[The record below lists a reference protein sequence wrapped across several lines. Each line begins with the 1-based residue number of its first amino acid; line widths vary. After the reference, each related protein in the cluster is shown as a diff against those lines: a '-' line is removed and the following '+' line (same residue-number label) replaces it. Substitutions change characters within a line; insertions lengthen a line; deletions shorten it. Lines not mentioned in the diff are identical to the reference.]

1 MKCERC
7 GKELSDSDLY
17 CSRCGKAV
25 FPEYMDEED
34 IWAYYKSD
42 EELEQILK
50 AEEGQKE
57 ESQPEVSEKENGQ
70 SEVSEGENRQP
81 EVLKEEDRQPEGF
94 EEEDGRSEA
103 FGETERWPEVS
114 ETEIPLSEEVPL
126 ENSQPEIL
134 EAEDRESD
142 AVRPECAVEDPETT
156 FGPATLEEHIPETVP
171 ENTVELE
178 KQEEQKNP
186 ENREYPEEQSGKEEP
201 ASEEALSPVLEAVK
215 EEAEPKDGEAA
226 EESEEEV
233 RPGEVQSLDEE
244 NDSEEDEDLD
254 DDDEDDD
261 DDEEEEKKEPLTPEK
276 KRARRYTA
284 LLAGIFLLLCLAAGI
299 FLGIRRMN
307 QLDTLEK
314 EYDQKIEE
322 SETET
327 SSVETGNIRLLEE
340 EPDLSQNTKLQPASA
355 QADSQKQSEEEDYS
369 GSRLIDGDQTTSWQ
383 EGEEGTGEGKGV
395 TISLD
400 GSYQVRYLVLYLG
413 NWKSDELWR
422 YNARPQS
429 LAIQVGE
436 AEEEILEFPNEKKVF
451 YLALQEPV
459 EASEIKIRIQS
470 SYEGERWED
479 NCISEIEVYE

>member
-57 ESQPEVSEKENGQ
+57 ESQPEVSE
-70 SEVSEGENRQP
+70 
-81 EVLKEEDRQPEGF
+81 
-94 EEEDGRSEA
+94 
-103 FGETERWPEVS
+103 
-114 ETEIPLSEEVPL
+114 TEIPLSEKVPL

-142 AVRPECAVEDPETT
+142 DVLPEMAVEDPE
-156 FGPATLEEHIPETVP
+156 
-171 ENTVELE
+171 N
-178 KQEEQKNP
+178 Q
-186 ENREYPEEQSGKEEP
+186 EYPEEVSGEEEP
-201 ASEEALSPVLEAVK
+201 ASEEAPSPVLEVVK
-215 EEAEPKDGEAA
+215 ENAEPKDGEAA
-226 EESEEEV
+226 RESE
-233 RPGEVQSLDEE
+233 
-244 NDSEEDEDLD
+244 DL

-261 DDEEEEKKEPLTPEK
+261 DDEEEEQKEPLTPEK
-276 KRARRYTA
+276 KRTRRYTA

-327 SSVETGNIRLLEE
+327 SSAETGKIRLLEE

-400 GSYQVRYLVLYLG
+400 GSHPVRYLALYLG
-413 NWKSDELWR
+413 NWKSDELWS

-451 YLALQEPV
+451 YLAFQEPV

-470 SYEGERWED
+470 SYAGERWED

>member
-57 ESQPEVSEKENGQ
+57 ESQPEVSE
-70 SEVSEGENRQP
+70 
-81 EVLKEEDRQPEGF
+81 
-94 EEEDGRSEA
+94 
-103 FGETERWPEVS
+103 
-114 ETEIPLSEEVPL
+114 TEIPLSEKVPL

-142 AVRPECAVEDPETT
+142 AVLPEMAVEDPE
-156 FGPATLEEHIPETVP
+156 
-171 ENTVELE
+171 N
-178 KQEEQKNP
+178 Q
-186 ENREYPEEQSGKEEP
+186 EYPEEVSGEEEP
-201 ASEEALSPVLEAVK
+201 ASEEAPSPVLEVVK
-215 EEAEPKDGEAA
+215 ENAEPKDGEAA
-226 EESEEEV
+226 RESE
-233 RPGEVQSLDEE
+233 
-244 NDSEEDEDLD
+244 DL

-261 DDEEEEKKEPLTPEK
+261 DDEEEEQKEPLTPEK
-276 KRARRYTA
+276 KRTRRYTA

-327 SSVETGNIRLLEE
+327 SSAETGKIRLLEE

-400 GSYQVRYLVLYLG
+400 GSHPVRYLVLYLG

-479 NCISEIEVYE
+479 NCISEIEVCE

>member
-42 EELEQILK
+42 EELEQTLK
-50 AEEGQKE
+50 AEEGQAG
-57 ESQPEVSEKENGQ
+57 ESQE
-70 SEVSEGENRQP
+70 EGS
-81 EVLKEEDRQPEGF
+81 
-94 EEEDGRSEA
+94 EEEAGEPEA
-103 FGETERWPEVS
+103 S
-114 ETEIPLSEEVPL
+114 ETGTPLPEEAPI

-134 EAEDRESD
+134 EAEPRELE
-142 AVRPECAVEDPETT
+142 AVRPEITAEDPETA
-156 FGPATLEEHIPETVP
+156 FEPVIPEENPSEKDP
-171 ENTVELE
+171 ENPGKLE
-178 KQEEQKNP
+178 QPEEQKAP
-186 ENREYPEEQSGKEEP
+186 EKQEYPEEISGEEEP
-201 ASEEALSPVLEAVK
+201 K
-215 EEAEPKDGEAA
+215 EGEGP
-226 EESEEEV
+226 EESEKES
-233 RPGEVQSLDEE
+233 RSGEVQSLDAE
-244 NDSEEDEDLD
+244 DIGEEDEDLD
-254 DDDEDDD
+254 EEDGN
-261 DDEEEEKKEPLTPEK
+261 EEEKEPLTPEK

-307 QLDTLEK
+307 QLDALEK
-314 EYDQKIEE
+314 EYDQRIEE

-327 SSVETGNIRLLEE
+327 SSADTGNIRLLVE
-340 EPDLSQNTKLQPASA
+340 EPDLSQNTKLQPVSA

-369 GSRLIDGDQTTSWQ
+369 GSSLIDGDQATSWQ
-383 EGEEGTGEGKGV
+383 EGEEGTGEGKGA
-395 TISLD
+395 TLTLD
-400 GSYQVRYLVLYLG
+400 GSHQIRYLVLYLG
-413 NWKSDELWR
+413 NWKSDELWS

-436 AEEEILEFPNEKKVF
+436 NDEEILEFPDEKQVF

-459 EASEIKIRIQS
+459 EASEVKIRIQS

>member
-50 AEEGQKE
+50 AEEGQEE
-57 ESQPEVSEKENGQ
+57 ESQEEVSEEEAGEPEVSQTGTPL
-70 SEVSEGENRQP
+70 P
-81 EVLKEEDRQPEGF
+81 E
-94 EEEDGRSEA
+94 EA
-103 FGETERWPEVS
+103 P
-114 ETEIPLSEEVPL
+114 I

-134 EAEDRESD
+134 EAEPRELE
-142 AVRPECAVEDPETT
+142 AVRPEITAEDPETA
-156 FGPATLEEHIPETVP
+156 FEPVIPEENPSEKDP
-171 ENTVELE
+171 ENPGKLE
-178 KQEEQKNP
+178 QPEEQKAP
-186 ENREYPEEQSGKEEP
+186 EKQEYPEEISGEEEP
-201 ASEEALSPVLEAVK
+201 K
-215 EEAEPKDGEAA
+215 EGEGP
-226 EESEEEV
+226 EESEKES
-233 RPGEVQSLDEE
+233 RSGEVQSLDAE
-244 NDSEEDEDLD
+244 DIGEEDEDLD
-254 DDDEDDD
+254 EEDGN
-261 DDEEEEKKEPLTPEK
+261 EEEKEPLTPEK

-307 QLDTLEK
+307 QLDALEK
-314 EYDQKIEE
+314 EYDQRIEE

-327 SSVETGNIRLLEE
+327 SSADTGNIRLLVE
-340 EPDLSQNTKLQPASA
+340 EPDLSQNTKLQPVSA

-369 GSRLIDGDQTTSWQ
+369 GSSLIDGDQATSWQ
-383 EGEEGTGEGKGV
+383 EGEEGTGEGKGA
-395 TISLD
+395 TLTLD
-400 GSYQVRYLVLYLG
+400 GSHQIRYLVLYLG
-413 NWKSDELWR
+413 NWKSDELWS
-422 YNARPQS
+422 YNARPES

-436 AEEEILEFPNEKKVF
+436 NDEEILEFPDEKQVF

-459 EASEIKIRIQS
+459 EASEVKIRIQS

>member
-57 ESQPEVSEKENGQ
+57 ESQPEGSETENGQ

-94 EEEDGRSEA
+94 EEEDGRPEA
-103 FGETERWPEVS
+103 SGETERWPEGF
-114 ETEIPLSEEVPL
+114 ETGIPLSEGVPL

-142 AVRPECAVEDPETT
+142 AVRPEIAVEDPE
-156 FGPATLEEHIPETVP
+156 
-171 ENTVELE
+171 
-178 KQEEQKNP
+178 
-186 ENREYPEEQSGKEEP
+186 EQSGEEEP
-201 ASEEALSPVLEAVK
+201 ASEEAPSPVLEAVK

-233 RPGEVQSLDEE
+233 RPGEVQSLGEE
-244 NDSEEDEDLD
+244 DGEEDEDLD
-254 DDDEDDD
+254 DDEEDDD

-327 SSVETGNIRLLEE
+327 LSVETGNIRLLEE

-400 GSYQVRYLVLYLG
+400 GSHPVRYLVLYLG

-422 YNARPQS
+422 YNVRPQS
-429 LAIQVGE
+429 LAVQVGE

-451 YLALQEPV
+451 YLALQEPA

>member
-50 AEEGQKE
+50 AEEGQEE
-57 ESQPEVSEKENGQ
+57 ESQEEVSEEEAGEPEVSQTGTPL
-70 SEVSEGENRQP
+70 P
-81 EVLKEEDRQPEGF
+81 E
-94 EEEDGRSEA
+94 EA
-103 FGETERWPEVS
+103 P
-114 ETEIPLSEEVPL
+114 I
-126 ENSQPEIL
+126 ENSQREIL
-134 EAEDRESD
+134 EAEPRELE
-142 AVRPECAVEDPETT
+142 AVRPEITAEDPETA
-156 FGPATLEEHIPETVP
+156 FEPVIPEENPSEKDP
-171 ENTVELE
+171 ENPGKLE
-178 KQEEQKNP
+178 QPEEQKAP
-186 ENREYPEEQSGKEEP
+186 EKQEYPEEISGEEEP
-201 ASEEALSPVLEAVK
+201 K
-215 EEAEPKDGEAA
+215 EGEGP
-226 EESEEEV
+226 EESEKES
-233 RPGEVQSLDEE
+233 RSGEVQSLDAE
-244 NDSEEDEDLD
+244 DIGEEDEDLD
-254 DDDEDDD
+254 EEDGN
-261 DDEEEEKKEPLTPEK
+261 EEEKEPLTPEK

-307 QLDTLEK
+307 QLDALEK
-314 EYDQKIEE
+314 EYDQRIEE

-327 SSVETGNIRLLEE
+327 SSADTGNIRLLVE
-340 EPDLSQNTKLQPASA
+340 EPDLSQNTKLQPVSA

-369 GSRLIDGDQTTSWQ
+369 GSSLIDGDQATSWQ
-383 EGEEGTGEGKGV
+383 EGEEGTGEGKGA
-395 TISLD
+395 TLTLD
-400 GSYQVRYLVLYLG
+400 GSHQIRYLVLYLG
-413 NWKSDELWR
+413 NWKSDELWS

-436 AEEEILEFPNEKKVF
+436 NDEEILEFPDEKQVF

-459 EASEIKIRIQS
+459 EASEVKIRIQS

>member
-94 EEEDGRSEA
+94 EEEDGRPEA
-103 FGETERWPEVS
+103 SGETERWPEGS

-142 AVRPECAVEDPETT
+142 AVRPECAVEDPED
-156 FGPATLEEHIPETVP
+156 
-171 ENTVELE
+171 
-178 KQEEQKNP
+178 
-186 ENREYPEEQSGKEEP
+186 REYPEEQSGEEEP
-201 ASEEALSPVLEAVK
+201 ASEEAPSPVSEAVK
-215 EEAEPKDGEAA
+215 EDAEPKDGEAA
-226 EESEEEV
+226 KESEEEV

-244 NDSEEDEDLD
+244 DDGEEDEDLD
-254 DDDEDDD
+254 DEEEDDD

-327 SSVETGNIRLLEE
+327 SSVKTGNIRLLEE

-400 GSYQVRYLVLYLG
+400 GSHPVRYLVLYLG

>member
-94 EEEDGRSEA
+94 EEEDGRPEA
-103 FGETERWPEVS
+103 SGETERWPEGS

-142 AVRPECAVEDPETT
+142 AVRSEFAVEDPED
-156 FGPATLEEHIPETVP
+156 
-171 ENTVELE
+171 
-178 KQEEQKNP
+178 
-186 ENREYPEEQSGKEEP
+186 REYPEEQSGEEEP
-201 ASEEALSPVLEAVK
+201 ASEEAPSPVSEAVK
-215 EEAEPKDGEAA
+215 EDAEPKDGEAA
-226 EESEEEV
+226 KESEEEV

-244 NDSEEDEDLD
+244 DDGEEDEDLD
-254 DDDEDDD
+254 DDDEDDDD

-327 SSVETGNIRLLEE
+327 SSVKTGNIRLLEE

-369 GSRLIDGDQTTSWQ
+369 GSRLIDGDQATSWQ

-400 GSYQVRYLVLYLG
+400 GSHQVRYLVLYLG
-413 NWKSDELWR
+413 NWKSDELWS

>member
-57 ESQPEVSEKENGQ
+57 ESQ
-70 SEVSEGENRQP
+70 
-81 EVLKEEDRQPEGF
+81 
-94 EEEDGRSEA
+94 
-103 FGETERWPEVS
+103 TEVS
-114 ETEIPLSEEVPL
+114 ETEIPLSEKVPL

-142 AVRPECAVEDPETT
+142 AVLPEMAVEDPE
-156 FGPATLEEHIPETVP
+156 
-171 ENTVELE
+171 N
-178 KQEEQKNP
+178 Q
-186 ENREYPEEQSGKEEP
+186 EYPEEVSGEEEP
-201 ASEEALSPVLEAVK
+201 ASEEAPSPVLEVVK
-215 EEAEPKDGEAA
+215 ENAEPKDGEAA
-226 EESEEEV
+226 RESE
-233 RPGEVQSLDEE
+233 
-244 NDSEEDEDLD
+244 DL

-261 DDEEEEKKEPLTPEK
+261 DDEEEEQKEPLTPEK
-276 KRARRYTA
+276 KRTRRYTA

-327 SSVETGNIRLLEE
+327 SSAETGKIRLLEE

-400 GSYQVRYLVLYLG
+400 GSHPVRYLALYLG

>member
-50 AEEGQKE
+50 AEEGQAG
-57 ESQPEVSEKENGQ
+57 ESQEEGSEEEAGEPEVSQTGTPL
-70 SEVSEGENRQP
+70 P
-81 EVLKEEDRQPEGF
+81 E
-94 EEEDGRSEA
+94 EA
-103 FGETERWPEVS
+103 P
-114 ETEIPLSEEVPL
+114 I

-134 EAEDRESD
+134 EAEPRELE
-142 AVRPECAVEDPETT
+142 AVRPEITAEDPETA
-156 FGPATLEEHIPETVP
+156 FEPVIPEENPSEKDP
-171 ENTVELE
+171 ENPGKLE
-178 KQEEQKNP
+178 QPEEQKAP
-186 ENREYPEEQSGKEEP
+186 EKQEYPEEISGEEEP
-201 ASEEALSPVLEAVK
+201 K
-215 EEAEPKDGEAA
+215 EGEGP
-226 EESEEEV
+226 EESEKES
-233 RPGEVQSLDEE
+233 RSGEVQSLDAE
-244 NDSEEDEDLD
+244 DIGEEDEDLD
-254 DDDEDDD
+254 EEDGN
-261 DDEEEEKKEPLTPEK
+261 EEEKEPLTPEK

-307 QLDTLEK
+307 QLDALEK
-314 EYDQKIEE
+314 EYDQRIEE

-327 SSVETGNIRLLEE
+327 SSADTGNIRLLVE
-340 EPDLSQNTKLQPASA
+340 EPDLSQNTKLQPVSA

-369 GSRLIDGDQTTSWQ
+369 GSSLIDGDQATSWQ
-383 EGEEGTGEGKGV
+383 EGEEGTGEGKGA
-395 TISLD
+395 TLTLD
-400 GSYQVRYLVLYLG
+400 GSHQIRYLVLYLG
-413 NWKSDELWR
+413 NWKSDELWS

-436 AEEEILEFPNEKKVF
+436 NDEEILEFPDEKQVF

-459 EASEIKIRIQS
+459 EASEVKIRIQS

>member
-50 AEEGQKE
+50 AEEGQAG
-57 ESQPEVSEKENGQ
+57 ESQE
-70 SEVSEGENRQP
+70 EGS
-81 EVLKEEDRQPEGF
+81 
-94 EEEDGRSEA
+94 EEEAGEPEA
-103 FGETERWPEVS
+103 S
-114 ETEIPLSEEVPL
+114 ETGTPLPEEAPI

-134 EAEDRESD
+134 EAEPRELE
-142 AVRPECAVEDPETT
+142 AVRPEITAEDPETA
-156 FGPATLEEHIPETVP
+156 FEPVIPEENPSEKDP
-171 ENTVELE
+171 ENPGKLE
-178 KQEEQKNP
+178 QPEEQKAP
-186 ENREYPEEQSGKEEP
+186 EKQEYPEEISGEEEP
-201 ASEEALSPVLEAVK
+201 K
-215 EEAEPKDGEAA
+215 EGEGP
-226 EESEEEV
+226 EESEKES
-233 RPGEVQSLDEE
+233 RSGEVQSLDAE
-244 NDSEEDEDLD
+244 DIDEEDEDLD
-254 DDDEDDD
+254 EEDGN
-261 DDEEEEKKEPLTPEK
+261 EEEKEPLTPEK

-307 QLDTLEK
+307 QLDALEK
-314 EYDQKIEE
+314 EYDQRIEE

-327 SSVETGNIRLLEE
+327 SSADTGNIRLLVE
-340 EPDLSQNTKLQPASA
+340 EPDFSQNTKLQPVSA
-355 QADSQKQSEEEDYS
+355 QSDSQNQSEEEDYS
-369 GSRLIDGDQTTSWQ
+369 GSSLIDGDQATSWQ
-383 EGEEGTGEGKGV
+383 EGEEGTGEGKGA
-395 TISLD
+395 TLTLD
-400 GSYQVRYLVLYLG
+400 GSHQIRYLVLYLG
-413 NWKSDELWR
+413 NWKSDELWS

-436 AEEEILEFPNEKKVF
+436 NDEEILEFPDEKQVF

>member
-50 AEEGQKE
+50 AEEGQAG
-57 ESQPEVSEKENGQ
+57 ESQE
-70 SEVSEGENRQP
+70 EGS
-81 EVLKEEDRQPEGF
+81 
-94 EEEDGRSEA
+94 EEEAGEPEA
-103 FGETERWPEVS
+103 S
-114 ETEIPLSEEVPL
+114 ETGTPLPEEAPI

-134 EAEDRESD
+134 EAEPRELE
-142 AVRPECAVEDPETT
+142 AVRPEITAEDPETA
-156 FGPATLEEHIPETVP
+156 FEPVIPEENPSEKDP
-171 ENTVELE
+171 ENPGKLE
-178 KQEEQKNP
+178 QPEEQKAP
-186 ENREYPEEQSGKEEP
+186 EKQEYPEEISGEEEP
-201 ASEEALSPVLEAVK
+201 K
-215 EEAEPKDGEAA
+215 EGEGP
-226 EESEEEV
+226 EESEKES
-233 RPGEVQSLDEE
+233 RSGEVQSLDAE
-244 NDSEEDEDLD
+244 DIDEEDEDLD
-254 DDDEDDD
+254 EEDGN
-261 DDEEEEKKEPLTPEK
+261 EEEKEPLTPEK

-307 QLDTLEK
+307 QLDALEK
-314 EYDQKIEE
+314 EYDQRIEE

-327 SSVETGNIRLLEE
+327 SSADTGNIRLLVE
-340 EPDLSQNTKLQPASA
+340 EPDFSQNTKLQPVSA
-355 QADSQKQSEEEDYS
+355 QSDSQNQSEEEDYS
-369 GSRLIDGDQTTSWQ
+369 GSSLIDGDQATSWQ
-383 EGEEGTGEGKGV
+383 EGEEGTGEGKGA
-395 TISLD
+395 TLTLD
-400 GSYQVRYLVLYLG
+400 GSHQIRYLVLYLG
-413 NWKSDELWR
+413 NWKSDELWS

-436 AEEEILEFPNEKKVF
+436 NDEEILEFPDEKQVF

-459 EASEIKIRIQS
+459 EASEVKIRIQS

>member
-50 AEEGQKE
+50 AEEGQAG
-57 ESQPEVSEKENGQ
+57 ESQEEVSEEEAGEPEVSQTGTPL
-70 SEVSEGENRQP
+70 P
-81 EVLKEEDRQPEGF
+81 E
-94 EEEDGRSEA
+94 EA
-103 FGETERWPEVS
+103 P
-114 ETEIPLSEEVPL
+114 I

-134 EAEDRESD
+134 EAEPRELE
-142 AVRPECAVEDPETT
+142 AVRPEITAEDPETA
-156 FGPATLEEHIPETVP
+156 FEPVIPEENPSEKDP
-171 ENTVELE
+171 ENPGKLE
-178 KQEEQKNP
+178 QPEEQKAP
-186 ENREYPEEQSGKEEP
+186 EKQEYPEEISGEEEP
-201 ASEEALSPVLEAVK
+201 K
-215 EEAEPKDGEAA
+215 EGEGP
-226 EESEEEV
+226 EESEKES
-233 RPGEVQSLDEE
+233 RSGEVQSLDAE
-244 NDSEEDEDLD
+244 DIGEEDEDLD
-254 DDDEDDD
+254 EEDGN
-261 DDEEEEKKEPLTPEK
+261 EEEKEPLTPEK

-307 QLDTLEK
+307 QLDALEK
-314 EYDQKIEE
+314 EYDQRIEE

-327 SSVETGNIRLLEE
+327 SSADTGNIRLLVE
-340 EPDLSQNTKLQPASA
+340 EPDLSQNTKLQPVSA

-369 GSRLIDGDQTTSWQ
+369 GSSLIDGDQATSWQ
-383 EGEEGTGEGKGV
+383 EGEEGTGEGKGA
-395 TISLD
+395 TLTLD
-400 GSYQVRYLVLYLG
+400 GSHQIRYLVLYLG
-413 NWKSDELWR
+413 NWKSDELWS

-436 AEEEILEFPNEKKVF
+436 NDEEILEFPDEKQVF

-459 EASEIKIRIQS
+459 EASEVKIRIQS

>member
-50 AEEGQKE
+50 AEEQKE

-94 EEEDGRSEA
+94 EEEDGRPEA
-103 FGETERWPEVS
+103 SGETERWPEVS

-142 AVRPECAVEDPETT
+142 AVRPEFAVED
-156 FGPATLEEHIPETVP
+156 
-171 ENTVELE
+171 
-178 KQEEQKNP
+178 P
-186 ENREYPEEQSGKEEP
+186 ENREYPEEQSGEEKP
-201 ASEEALSPVLEAVK
+201 ASEEAPSPVLEAVK
-215 EEAEPKDGEAA
+215 EDAEPKDGEAA
-226 EESEEEV
+226 KESEEEV

-244 NDSEEDEDLD
+244 DDGEEDEDLD
-254 DDDEDDD
+254 DEDEDDD

-327 SSVETGNIRLLEE
+327 SSAETGKIRLLEE

-395 TISLD
+395 TISLE
-400 GSYQVRYLVLYLG
+400 GSHQVRYLVLYLG

>member
-50 AEEGQKE
+50 AEEGQEE
-57 ESQPEVSEKENGQ
+57 ESQEEVSEE
-70 SEVSEGENRQP
+70 EAGE
-81 EVLKEEDRQPEGF
+81 
-94 EEEDGRSEA
+94 
-103 FGETERWPEVS
+103 PEVS
-114 ETEIPLSEEVPL
+114 ETGTPLPEEAPI

-134 EAEDRESD
+134 EAEPRELE
-142 AVRPECAVEDPETT
+142 AVRPEITAEDPETA
-156 FGPATLEEHIPETVP
+156 FEPVIPEENPSEKEP
-171 ENTVELE
+171 ENPRKLE
-178 KQEEQKNP
+178 QSEEQKAP
-186 ENREYPEEQSGKEEP
+186 EKQEYPEEISGEEEP
-201 ASEEALSPVLEAVK
+201 VSEETLSPVLEAVQA
-215 EEAEPKDGEAA
+215 EEEPKEGEGP
-226 EESEEEV
+226 EESEKES
-233 RPGEVQSLDEE
+233 RPGEAQSLDAE
-244 NDSEEDEDLD
+244 DIGEEDEDLD
-254 DDDEDDD
+254 E
-261 DDEEEEKKEPLTPEK
+261 DEEDENEEKKEPLTPEK

-307 QLDTLEK
+307 QLDALEQ

-327 SSVETGNIRLLEE
+327 SSADTGNIRLLVE
-340 EPDLSQNTKLQPASA
+340 EPDFSQNTKLQPVSA
-355 QADSQKQSEEEDYS
+355 QSDSQNQSEEEDYS
-369 GSRLIDGDQTTSWQ
+369 GSSLIDGDQATSWQ
-383 EGEEGTGEGKGV
+383 EGEEGTGEGKGA
-395 TISLD
+395 TLTLD
-400 GSYQVRYLVLYLG
+400 GSHQIRYLVLYLG
-413 NWKSDELWR
+413 NWKSDELWS

-436 AEEEILEFPNEKKVF
+436 TDEEILKFPDEKQVF

>member
-50 AEEGQKE
+50 AEEGQAG
-57 ESQPEVSEKENGQ
+57 ESQE
-70 SEVSEGENRQP
+70 EGS
-81 EVLKEEDRQPEGF
+81 
-94 EEEDGRSEA
+94 EEEAGEPEA
-103 FGETERWPEVS
+103 S
-114 ETEIPLSEEVPL
+114 ETGTPLPEEAPI

-134 EAEDRESD
+134 EAEPRELE
-142 AVRPECAVEDPETT
+142 AVRPEITAEDPETA
-156 FGPATLEEHIPETVP
+156 FEPVIPEENPSEKEP
-171 ENTVELE
+171 ENPRKLE
-178 KQEEQKNP
+178 QSEEQKAP
-186 ENREYPEEQSGKEEP
+186 EKQEYPEEISGEEEP
-201 ASEEALSPVLEAVK
+201 K
-215 EEAEPKDGEAA
+215 EGEGP
-226 EESEEEV
+226 EESEKES
-233 RPGEVQSLDEE
+233 RSGEVQSLDAE
-244 NDSEEDEDLD
+244 DIGEEDEDLD
-254 DDDEDDD
+254 EEDGN
-261 DDEEEEKKEPLTPEK
+261 EEEKEPLTPEK

-307 QLDTLEK
+307 QLDALEK
-314 EYDQKIEE
+314 EYDQRIEE

-327 SSVETGNIRLLEE
+327 SSADTGNIRLLVE
-340 EPDLSQNTKLQPASA
+340 EPDLSQNTKLQPVSA

-369 GSRLIDGDQTTSWQ
+369 GSSLIDGDQATSWQ
-383 EGEEGTGEGKGV
+383 EGEEGTGEGKGA
-395 TISLD
+395 TLTLD
-400 GSYQVRYLVLYLG
+400 GSHQIRYLVLYLG
-413 NWKSDELWR
+413 NWKSDELWS

-436 AEEEILEFPNEKKVF
+436 NDEEILEFPDEKQVF
-451 YLALQEPV
+451 YLTLQEPV
-459 EASEIKIRIQS
+459 EASEVKIRIQS

>member
-94 EEEDGRSEA
+94 EEEDGRPEA
-103 FGETERWPEVS
+103 SLETERWPEGS

-142 AVRPECAVEDPETT
+142 AVRPECAVEDPE
-156 FGPATLEEHIPETVP
+156 
-171 ENTVELE
+171 
-178 KQEEQKNP
+178 
-186 ENREYPEEQSGKEEP
+186 NREYPEEQSGEEEP
-201 ASEEALSPVLEAVK
+201 ASEEAPSPVSEAVK
-215 EEAEPKDGEAA
+215 EDAEPKDGEAA
-226 EESEEEV
+226 KESEEEV
-233 RPGEVQSLDEE
+233 RPGEAQSLDE
-244 NDSEEDEDLD
+244 NAGGEDENL
-254 DDDEDDD
+254 D
-261 DDEEEEKKEPLTPEK
+261 DDEEDDSDEEEEEKEPLTPEK
-276 KRARRYTA
+276 KRSRRYTA

-327 SSVETGNIRLLEE
+327 SSVKTGNIRLLEE

-369 GSRLIDGDQTTSWQ
+369 GSRLIDGDQATSWQ

-400 GSYQVRYLVLYLG
+400 GSHQVRYLVLYLG

-470 SYEGERWED
+470 SYAGERWED

>member
-50 AEEGQKE
+50 AEEGQAG
-57 ESQPEVSEKENGQ
+57 ESQE
-70 SEVSEGENRQP
+70 EGS
-81 EVLKEEDRQPEGF
+81 
-94 EEEDGRSEA
+94 EEEAGEPEA
-103 FGETERWPEVS
+103 S
-114 ETEIPLSEEVPL
+114 ETGTPLPEEAPI
-126 ENSQPEIL
+126 ENSQREIL
-134 EAEDRESD
+134 EAEPRELE
-142 AVRPECAVEDPETT
+142 AVRPEITAEDPETA
-156 FGPATLEEHIPETVP
+156 FEPVIPEENPSEKDP
-171 ENTVELE
+171 ENPGKLE
-178 KQEEQKNP
+178 QPEEQKAP
-186 ENREYPEEQSGKEEP
+186 EKQEYPEEISGEEEP
-201 ASEEALSPVLEAVK
+201 K
-215 EEAEPKDGEAA
+215 EGEGP
-226 EESEEEV
+226 EESEKES
-233 RPGEVQSLDEE
+233 RSGEVQSLDAE
-244 NDSEEDEDLD
+244 DIGEEDEDLD
-254 DDDEDDD
+254 EEDGN
-261 DDEEEEKKEPLTPEK
+261 EEEKEPLTPEK

-307 QLDTLEK
+307 QLDALEK
-314 EYDQKIEE
+314 EYDQRIEE

-327 SSVETGNIRLLEE
+327 SSADTGNIRLLVE
-340 EPDLSQNTKLQPASA
+340 EPDLSQNTKLQPVSA

-369 GSRLIDGDQTTSWQ
+369 GSSLIDGDQATSWQ
-383 EGEEGTGEGKGV
+383 EGEEGTGEGKGA
-395 TISLD
+395 TLTLD
-400 GSYQVRYLVLYLG
+400 GSHQIRYLVLYLG
-413 NWKSDELWR
+413 NWKSDELWS

-436 AEEEILEFPNEKKVF
+436 NDEEILEFPDEKQVF

-459 EASEIKIRIQS
+459 EASEVKIRIQS

>member
-34 IWAYYKSD
+34 IWAYYKPD

-57 ESQPEVSEKENGQ
+57 ELQP
-70 SEVSEGENRQP
+70 EVSEGENRQP
-81 EVLKEEDRQPEGF
+81 EVLEEEDRQP
-94 EEEDGRSEA
+94 EA
-103 FGETERWPEVS
+103 FGETERWPEGS
-114 ETEIPLSEEVPL
+114 ETEIPLSERVPL

-142 AVRPECAVEDPETT
+142 TVRTEVAVED
-156 FGPATLEEHIPETVP
+156 
-171 ENTVELE
+171 
-178 KQEEQKNP
+178 P
-186 ENREYPEEQSGKEEP
+186 ENREYPGEVSGEEEP
-201 ASEEALSPVLEAVK
+201 ASEEAHSPVLEAV
-215 EEAEPKDGEAA
+215 EEDAEPKDGEAA

-233 RPGEVQSLDEE
+233 RPGEFQSLDEE
-244 NDSEEDEDLD
+244 DAGEEDEDLD
-254 DDDEDDD
+254 DDEEDEE
-261 DDEEEEKKEPLTPEK
+261 DEEEEKKEPLTPEK

-327 SSVETGNIRLLEE
+327 SSVETGKIRLLEE

-400 GSYQVRYLVLYLG
+400 SNHPVRYLVLYLG

-429 LAIQVGE
+429 LTIQVGE

-451 YLALQEPV
+451 YLALQEPA

>member
-50 AEEGQKE
+50 AEEQKE

-94 EEEDGRSEA
+94 EEEDGRPEA
-103 FGETERWPEVS
+103 SLETERWPEGS

-142 AVRPECAVEDPETT
+142 AVRPECAVEDPE
-156 FGPATLEEHIPETVP
+156 
-171 ENTVELE
+171 
-178 KQEEQKNP
+178 
-186 ENREYPEEQSGKEEP
+186 NREYPEEQSGEEEP
-201 ASEEALSPVLEAVK
+201 ASEEAPSPVSEAVK
-215 EEAEPKDGEAA
+215 EDAEPKDGEAA
-226 EESEEEV
+226 KESEEEV

-244 NDSEEDEDLD
+244 DDGEEDEDLD
-254 DDDEDDD
+254 DDDEDDDD

-327 SSVETGNIRLLEE
+327 SSVETGNIRLFEE

-400 GSYQVRYLVLYLG
+400 GSHPVRYLVLYLG

-459 EASEIKIRIQS
+459 EASEIKSGSSPLMREKDGRIIVSQ
-470 SYEGERWED
+470 R
-479 NCISEIEVYE
+479 

>member
-57 ESQPEVSEKENGQ
+57 ESQPEVSE
-70 SEVSEGENRQP
+70 
-81 EVLKEEDRQPEGF
+81 
-94 EEEDGRSEA
+94 
-103 FGETERWPEVS
+103 
-114 ETEIPLSEEVPL
+114 TEIPLSEKVPL

-142 AVRPECAVEDPETT
+142 AVLPEMAVEDPEN
-156 FGPATLEEHIPETVP
+156 H
-171 ENTVELE
+171 
-178 KQEEQKNP
+178 
-186 ENREYPEEQSGKEEP
+186 EYPEEVSGEEEP
-201 ASEEALSPVLEAVK
+201 ASEEAPSPVLEVVK
-215 EEAEPKDGEAA
+215 ENAEPKDGEAA
-226 EESEEEV
+226 RESE
-233 RPGEVQSLDEE
+233 
-244 NDSEEDEDLD
+244 DL

-261 DDEEEEKKEPLTPEK
+261 DDEEEEQKEPLTPEK
-276 KRARRYTA
+276 KRTRRYTA

-327 SSVETGNIRLLEE
+327 SSAETGKIRLLEE

-400 GSYQVRYLVLYLG
+400 GSHPVRYLALYLG

>member
-50 AEEGQKE
+50 AEEGQAG
-57 ESQPEVSEKENGQ
+57 ESQE
-70 SEVSEGENRQP
+70 EGS
-81 EVLKEEDRQPEGF
+81 
-94 EEEDGRSEA
+94 EEEAGEPEA
-103 FGETERWPEVS
+103 S
-114 ETEIPLSEEVPL
+114 ETGTPLPEEAPI
-126 ENSQPEIL
+126 ENSQPEIM
-134 EAEDRESD
+134 EAEPRELE
-142 AVRPECAVEDPETT
+142 AVRPEITAEDPETA
-156 FGPATLEEHIPETVP
+156 FEPVIPEENPSEKDP
-171 ENTVELE
+171 ENPGKLE
-178 KQEEQKNP
+178 QPEEQKAP
-186 ENREYPEEQSGKEEP
+186 EKQEYPEEISGEEEP
-201 ASEEALSPVLEAVK
+201 K
-215 EEAEPKDGEAA
+215 EGEGP
-226 EESEEEV
+226 EESEKES
-233 RPGEVQSLDEE
+233 RSGEVQSLDAE
-244 NDSEEDEDLD
+244 DIGEEDEDLD
-254 DDDEDDD
+254 EEDGN
-261 DDEEEEKKEPLTPEK
+261 EEEKEPLTPEK

-307 QLDTLEK
+307 QLDALEK
-314 EYDQKIEE
+314 EYDQRIEE

-327 SSVETGNIRLLEE
+327 SSADTGNIRLLVE
-340 EPDLSQNTKLQPASA
+340 EPDLSQNTKLQPVSA

-369 GSRLIDGDQTTSWQ
+369 GSSLIDGDQATSWQ
-383 EGEEGTGEGKGV
+383 EGEEGTGEGKGA
-395 TISLD
+395 TLTLD
-400 GSYQVRYLVLYLG
+400 GSHQIRYLVLYLG
-413 NWKSDELWR
+413 NWKSDELWS

-436 AEEEILEFPNEKKVF
+436 NDEEILEFPDEKQVF

-459 EASEIKIRIQS
+459 EASEVKIRIQS

>member
-57 ESQPEVSEKENGQ
+57 ESQPEVSE
-70 SEVSEGENRQP
+70 
-81 EVLKEEDRQPEGF
+81 
-94 EEEDGRSEA
+94 
-103 FGETERWPEVS
+103 
-114 ETEIPLSEEVPL
+114 TEIPLSEKVPL

-134 EAEDRESD
+134 EAEVRESD
-142 AVRPECAVEDPETT
+142 AVLPEMAVEDPE
-156 FGPATLEEHIPETVP
+156 
-171 ENTVELE
+171 N
-178 KQEEQKNP
+178 Q
-186 ENREYPEEQSGKEEP
+186 EYPEEVSGEEEP
-201 ASEEALSPVLEAVK
+201 ASEEAPSPVLEVVK
-215 EEAEPKDGEAA
+215 ENAEPKDGEAA
-226 EESEEEV
+226 RES
-233 RPGEVQSLDEE
+233 
-244 NDSEEDEDLD
+244 EDLD
-254 DDDEDDD
+254 DNEDDD
-261 DDEEEEKKEPLTPEK
+261 DDEEEEQKEPLTPEK
-276 KRARRYTA
+276 KRTRRYTA

-327 SSVETGNIRLLEE
+327 SSAETGKIRLLEE

-400 GSYQVRYLVLYLG
+400 GSHPVRYLALYLG

>member
-70 SEVSEGENRQP
+70 SEVSEKENGQSEVSEGENRQP

-114 ETEIPLSEEVPL
+114 EKEIPLSEEVPL

-142 AVRPECAVEDPETT
+142 AVRPECAVEDPE
-156 FGPATLEEHIPETVP
+156 
-171 ENTVELE
+171 
-178 KQEEQKNP
+178 
-186 ENREYPEEQSGKEEP
+186 NREYPEEQSGEEEP
-201 ASEEALSPVLEAVK
+201 ASEEAPSPVSEAVK
-215 EEAEPKDGEAA
+215 EDAEPKDGEAA
-226 EESEEEV
+226 KESEEEV

-244 NDSEEDEDLD
+244 DDGEEDEDLD
-254 DDDEDDD
+254 DEEEDDD

-369 GSRLIDGDQTTSWQ
+369 VSRLIDGDQTTSWQ

-400 GSYQVRYLVLYLG
+400 GSHQVRYLVLYLG

>member
-50 AEEGQKE
+50 AEEGQAG
-57 ESQPEVSEKENGQ
+57 ESQE
-70 SEVSEGENRQP
+70 EGS
-81 EVLKEEDRQPEGF
+81 
-94 EEEDGRSEA
+94 EEEAGEPEA
-103 FGETERWPEVS
+103 S
-114 ETEIPLSEEVPL
+114 ETGTPLPEEAPI

-134 EAEDRESD
+134 EAEPRELE
-142 AVRPECAVEDPETT
+142 AVRPEITAEDPETA
-156 FGPATLEEHIPETVP
+156 FEPVIPEENPSEKDP
-171 ENTVELE
+171 ENPGKLE
-178 KQEEQKNP
+178 QPEEQKAP
-186 ENREYPEEQSGKEEP
+186 EKQEYPEEISGEEEP
-201 ASEEALSPVLEAVK
+201 K
-215 EEAEPKDGEAA
+215 EGEGS
-226 EESEEEV
+226 EESEKES
-233 RPGEVQSLDEE
+233 RSGEVQSLDAE
-244 NDSEEDEDLD
+244 DIGEEDEDLD
-254 DDDEDDD
+254 EEDGN
-261 DDEEEEKKEPLTPEK
+261 EEEKEPLTPEK

-307 QLDTLEK
+307 QLDALEK
-314 EYDQKIEE
+314 EYDQRIEE

-327 SSVETGNIRLLEE
+327 SSADTGNIRLLVE
-340 EPDLSQNTKLQPASA
+340 EPDLSQNTKLQPVSA

-369 GSRLIDGDQTTSWQ
+369 GSSLIDGDQATSWQ
-383 EGEEGTGEGKGV
+383 EGEEGTGEGKGA
-395 TISLD
+395 TLTLD
-400 GSYQVRYLVLYLG
+400 GSHQIRYLVLYLG
-413 NWKSDELWR
+413 NWKSDELWS

-436 AEEEILEFPNEKKVF
+436 NDEEILEFPDEKQVF

-459 EASEIKIRIQS
+459 EASEVKIRIQS

>member
-50 AEEGQKE
+50 AEEQKE

-94 EEEDGRSEA
+94 EEEDGRPEA
-103 FGETERWPEVS
+103 SGETERWPEGS

-142 AVRPECAVEDPETT
+142 AVRPECAVEDPE
-156 FGPATLEEHIPETVP
+156 
-171 ENTVELE
+171 
-178 KQEEQKNP
+178 
-186 ENREYPEEQSGKEEP
+186 NREYPEEQSGEEEP
-201 ASEEALSPVLEAVK
+201 ASEEAPSPVSEAVK
-215 EEAEPKDGEAA
+215 EDAEPKDGEAA
-226 EESEEEV
+226 KESEEEV

-244 NDSEEDEDLD
+244 DDGEEDEDLD
-254 DDDEDDD
+254 DEEEDDDD
-261 DDEEEEKKEPLTPEK
+261 DDEEEEKKEPLTSEK

-327 SSVETGNIRLLEE
+327 SSVKTGNIRLLEE

-369 GSRLIDGDQTTSWQ
+369 GSRLIDGDQATSWQ

-400 GSYQVRYLVLYLG
+400 GSHQVRYLVLYLG
-413 NWKSDELWR
+413 NWKSDELWS

>member
-50 AEEGQKE
+50 EEKGQAGE
-57 ESQPEVSEKENGQ
+57 FQPEASEKETGQ
-70 SEVSEGENRQP
+70 VEVFEGENRQP
-81 EVLKEEDRQPEGF
+81 EILEEEETQPEIF
-94 EEEDGRSEA
+94 EEENRGSE
-103 FGETERWPEVS
+103 GS
-114 ETEIPLSEEVPL
+114 ETETSLPEEAL
-126 ENSQPEIL
+126 IENFLPEIT
-134 EAEDRESD
+134 EAEDRESGT
-142 AVRPECAVEDPETT
+142 ARSEIAVED
-156 FGPATLEEHIPETVP
+156 LEAAYEPVLSAENAPKTEP
-171 ENTVELE
+171 ENPEEMENPEEQKYSEKQKYPE
-178 KQEEQKNP
+178 KQE
-186 ENREYPEEQSGKEEP
+186 YPGEVSVEEEP
-201 ASEEALSPVLEAVK
+201 ASERITSSALEAVQ
-215 EEAEPKDGEAA
+215 
-226 EESEEEV
+226 SEEEQKEGEEGSESEKEI
-233 RPGEVQSLDEE
+233 RPVEVGTPDEE
-244 NDSEEDEDLD
+244 EASEEDEDLD
-254 DDDEDDD
+254 DE
-261 DDEEEEKKEPLTPEK
+261 DEEEAEKEPLTPEK

-284 LLAGIFLLLCLAAGI
+284 LLAAIFLLLCLAAGI

-307 QLDTLEK
+307 QLDALEQ

-327 SSVETGNIRLLEE
+327 SSADTGNIQLLVE
-340 EPDLSQNTKLQPASA
+340 EPDLSQNTKLQPVSA
-355 QADSQKQSEEEDYS
+355 QADSQNQSEEEDYS

-383 EGEEGTGEGKGV
+383 EGEEGTGEGKGA
-395 TISLD
+395 TLTLD
-400 GSYQVRYLVLYLG
+400 GSHQIRYLVLYLG
-413 NWKSDELWR
+413 NWKSDELWT

-436 AEEEILEFPNEKKVF
+436 TNEEILEFPDEKKVF
-451 YLALQEPV
+451 YLALQEPT

>member
-50 AEEGQKE
+50 AEEGQEE
-57 ESQPEVSEKENGQ
+57 ESQEEVSEEEAGEPEVSQTGTPL
-70 SEVSEGENRQP
+70 P
-81 EVLKEEDRQPEGF
+81 E
-94 EEEDGRSEA
+94 EA
-103 FGETERWPEVS
+103 P
-114 ETEIPLSEEVPL
+114 I

-134 EAEDRESD
+134 EAEPRELE
-142 AVRPECAVEDPETT
+142 AVRPEITAEDPETA
-156 FGPATLEEHIPETVP
+156 FEPVIPEENPSEKDP
-171 ENTVELE
+171 ENPGKLE
-178 KQEEQKNP
+178 QPEEQKAP
-186 ENREYPEEQSGKEEP
+186 EKQEYPEEISGEEEP
-201 ASEEALSPVLEAVK
+201 K
-215 EEAEPKDGEAA
+215 EGEGP
-226 EESEEEV
+226 EESEKES
-233 RPGEVQSLDEE
+233 RSGEVQSLDAE
-244 NDSEEDEDLD
+244 DIGEEDEDLD
-254 DDDEDDD
+254 EEDGN
-261 DDEEEEKKEPLTPEK
+261 EEEKEPLTPEK

-307 QLDTLEK
+307 QLDALEK
-314 EYDQKIEE
+314 EYDQRIEE

-327 SSVETGNIRLLEE
+327 SSADTGNIRLLVE
-340 EPDLSQNTKLQPASA
+340 EPDLSQNTKLQPVSA

-369 GSRLIDGDQTTSWQ
+369 GSSLIDGDQATSWQ
-383 EGEEGTGEGKGV
+383 EGEEGTGEGKGA
-395 TISLD
+395 TLTLD
-400 GSYQVRYLVLYLG
+400 GSHQIRYLVLYLG
-413 NWKSDELWR
+413 NWKSDELWS

-436 AEEEILEFPNEKKVF
+436 NDEEILEFPDEKQVF

-459 EASEIKIRIQS
+459 EASEVKIRIQS

>member
-94 EEEDGRSEA
+94 EEEDGRPEA
-103 FGETERWPEVS
+103 SGETDRWPEGS

-142 AVRPECAVEDPETT
+142 AVRPEFAVED
-156 FGPATLEEHIPETVP
+156 
-171 ENTVELE
+171 
-178 KQEEQKNP
+178 P
-186 ENREYPEEQSGKEEP
+186 ENREYPEEQSGEEEP
-201 ASEEALSPVLEAVK
+201 ASEEAPSPVSEAVK

-244 NDSEEDEDLD
+244 DDGEEDEDLD
-254 DDDEDDD
+254 DEEEDDD

-400 GSYQVRYLVLYLG
+400 GSHPVRYLVLYLG

-422 YNARPQS
+422 YNAHPQS

>member
-1 MKCERC
+1 M
-7 GKELSDSDLY
+7 
-17 CSRCGKAV
+17 
-25 FPEYMDEED
+25 P
-34 IWAYYKSD
+34 
-42 EELEQILK
+42 
-50 AEEGQKE
+50 
-57 ESQPEVSEKENGQ
+57 
-70 SEVSEGENRQP
+70 
-81 EVLKEEDRQPEGF
+81 
-94 EEEDGRSEA
+94 
-103 FGETERWPEVS
+103 ETE
-114 ETEIPLSEEVPL
+114 
-126 ENSQPEIL
+126 
-134 EAEDRESD
+134 
-142 AVRPECAVEDPETT
+142 
-156 FGPATLEEHIPETVP
+156 P
-171 ENTVELE
+171 ENTEQLE
-178 KQEEQKNP
+178 KLEEQKASEEQKNP
-186 ENREYPEEQSGKEEP
+186 EKRECLEEVSGKEES
-201 ASEEALSPVLEAVK
+201 ASEEASARALEAVR
-215 EEAEPKDGEAA
+215 EDAETKDGEAA
-226 EESEEEV
+226 EESEEEI
-233 RPGEVQSLDEE
+233 R
-244 NDSEEDEDLD
+244 SEELQRRNEDAGGEDENLD
-254 DDDEDDD
+254 DDEAD
-261 DDEEEEKKEPLTPEK
+261 DDEEDDSDEEEEEKEPLTPEK
-276 KRARRYTA
+276 KRSRRYTA

-327 SSVETGNIRLLEE
+327 SSVKTGNIRLLEE

-369 GSRLIDGDQTTSWQ
+369 GSRLIDGDQATSWQ

-400 GSYQVRYLVLYLG
+400 GSHQVRYLVLYLG
-413 NWKSDELWR
+413 NWKSDELWS

-470 SYEGERWED
+470 SYAGERWED

>member
-50 AEEGQKE
+50 AEEGQAG
-57 ESQPEVSEKENGQ
+57 ESQE
-70 SEVSEGENRQP
+70 EGS
-81 EVLKEEDRQPEGF
+81 
-94 EEEDGRSEA
+94 EEEAGEPEA
-103 FGETERWPEVS
+103 S
-114 ETEIPLSEEVPL
+114 ETGTPLPEEAPI

-134 EAEDRESD
+134 EAEPRELE
-142 AVRPECAVEDPETT
+142 AVRPEITAEDPETA
-156 FGPATLEEHIPETVP
+156 FEPVIPEENPSEKDP
-171 ENTVELE
+171 ENPGKLE
-178 KQEEQKNP
+178 QPEEQKAP
-186 ENREYPEEQSGKEEP
+186 EKQEYPEEISGEEEP
-201 ASEEALSPVLEAVK
+201 K
-215 EEAEPKDGEAA
+215 EGEGP
-226 EESEEEV
+226 EESEKES
-233 RPGEVQSLDEE
+233 RSGEVQSLDAE
-244 NDSEEDEDLD
+244 DIGEEDEDLD
-254 DDDEDDD
+254 EEDGN
-261 DDEEEEKKEPLTPEK
+261 EEEKEPLTPEK

-307 QLDTLEK
+307 QLDALEK
-314 EYDQKIEE
+314 EYDQRIEE

-327 SSVETGNIRLLEE
+327 SSADTGNIRLLVE
-340 EPDLSQNTKLQPASA
+340 EPDLSQNTKLQPVSA

-369 GSRLIDGDQTTSWQ
+369 GSSLIDGDQATSWQ
-383 EGEEGTGEGKGV
+383 EGEEGTGEGKGA
-395 TISLD
+395 TLTLD
-400 GSYQVRYLVLYLG
+400 GSHQIRYLVLYLG
-413 NWKSDELWR
+413 NWKSDELWS

-436 AEEEILEFPNEKKVF
+436 ADEEILEFPDEKQVF

>member
-50 AEEGQKE
+50 AEEGQEE
-57 ESQPEVSEKENGQ
+57 ESQEEVSEE
-70 SEVSEGENRQP
+70 EAGEP
-81 EVLKEEDRQPEGF
+81 E
-94 EEEDGRSEA
+94 A
-103 FGETERWPEVS
+103 S
-114 ETEIPLSEEVPL
+114 ETGTPLPEEAPI

-134 EAEDRESD
+134 EAEPRELE
-142 AVRPECAVEDPETT
+142 AVRPEITAEDPETA
-156 FGPATLEEHIPETVP
+156 FEPVIPEENPSEKDP
-171 ENTVELE
+171 ENPGKLE
-178 KQEEQKNP
+178 QPEEQKAP
-186 ENREYPEEQSGKEEP
+186 EKQEYPEEISGEEEP
-201 ASEEALSPVLEAVK
+201 K
-215 EEAEPKDGEAA
+215 EGEGP
-226 EESEEEV
+226 EESEKES
-233 RPGEVQSLDEE
+233 RSGEVQSLDAE
-244 NDSEEDEDLD
+244 DIGEEDEDLD
-254 DDDEDDD
+254 EEDGN
-261 DDEEEEKKEPLTPEK
+261 EEEKEPLTPEK

-307 QLDTLEK
+307 QLDALEK
-314 EYDQKIEE
+314 EYDQRIEE

-327 SSVETGNIRLLEE
+327 SSADTGNIRLLVE
-340 EPDLSQNTKLQPASA
+340 EPDFSQNTKLQPVSA
-355 QADSQKQSEEEDYS
+355 QSDSQNQSEEEDYS
-369 GSRLIDGDQTTSWQ
+369 GSSLIDGDQATSWQ
-383 EGEEGTGEGKGV
+383 EGEEGTGEGKGA
-395 TISLD
+395 TLTLD
-400 GSYQVRYLVLYLG
+400 GSHQIRYLVLYLG
-413 NWKSDELWR
+413 NWKSDELWS

-436 AEEEILEFPNEKKVF
+436 TDEEILKFPDEKQVF

>member
-94 EEEDGRSEA
+94 EEEDGRPEA
-103 FGETERWPEVS
+103 SGETERWPEVS

-142 AVRPECAVEDPETT
+142 AVRPECAVEDPED
-156 FGPATLEEHIPETVP
+156 
-171 ENTVELE
+171 
-178 KQEEQKNP
+178 
-186 ENREYPEEQSGKEEP
+186 REYPEEQSGEEEP
-201 ASEEALSPVLEAVK
+201 ASDEAPSPVLEAVK
-215 EEAEPKDGEAA
+215 EDAEPKDGEAA
-226 EESEEEV
+226 KESEEEV

-244 NDSEEDEDLD
+244 DDGEEDEDLD
-254 DDDEDDD
+254 DEEEDDD

-340 EPDLSQNTKLQPASA
+340 EPDISQNTKLQPASA

-369 GSRLIDGDQTTSWQ
+369 GSRLIDGDQTPSWQ

-400 GSYQVRYLVLYLG
+400 GSHPVRYLALYLG